1 MLQPHAARWNAEPL
15 GDEADDRRVGRA
27 VDRAFPDG
35 DHDVGAAAD
44 DPRTLRPRLRDDLQA
59 RAHGARKPVAV
70 SLATRQNRLN
80 LPLGERAPDEINV
93 IVEIPSGSRNKYE
106 YDKSLDIFRLD
117 RALHSPIFYP
127 GDYGFVPRTLALD
140 DDPLDVLILVSEPT
154 FSGCLVAAR
163 PIGLLRMIDDG
174 KEDDK
179 VLAVPVGEP
188 DYADVHNYTQ
198 IFQHQLRKI
207 QHFFETYKL
216 LEGKQTS
223 TTGWEDAATARRVII
238 ESAQR
243 FEQKPA

>member
-1 MLQPHAARWNAEPL
+1 
-15 GDEADDRRVGRA
+15 
-27 VDRAFPDG
+27 
-35 DHDVGAAAD
+35 
-44 DPRTLRPRLRDDLQA
+44 
-59 RAHGARKPVAV
+59 V

-80 LPLGERAPDEINV
+80 LPLGANAPDEINV
-93 IVEIPSGSRNKYE
+93 VVEIPSGSRNKYE

-154 FSGCLVAAR
+154 FSGCLVLAR
-163 PIGLLRMIDDG
+163 PIGLLKMVDGG

-188 DYADVHNYTQ
+188 DYADVHNFTQ
-198 IFQHQLRKI
+198 IFPHQLRKI

-216 LEGKQTS
+216 LEGKTTS
-223 TTGWEDAATARRVII
+223 TQGWDDAAAARRQIS

-243 FEQKPA
+243 FTEQPG